1 MRCHTHCTLFFPPRC
16 PRRHHAEISQIG
28 ITTPVAAWGEDE
40 TGQKFKCEAPAKER
54 RMQKRLLCSFVMPWG
69 LCSAFWKPILP
80 LLRAPRLTCSVASL
94 GLYPGHHLRKCH
106 CLHRDTAADCQPGQG
121 LPSSCTTRHSMVHNT
136 PTPKVTGNP
145 NRQSHAK
152 RLHF

>member
-1 MRCHTHCTLFFPPRC
+1 MRVHKKTCVVIRTARFFFPPRC
-16 PRRHHAEISQIG
+16 PGRHHAEISQIG
-28 ITTPVAAWGEDE
+28 ITTPVAAWGEEE

-94 GLYPGHHLRKCH
+94 GLYPGHHLHKCH
-106 CLHRDTAADCQPGQG
+106 CLHRDTAADYQPGQG
-121 LPSSCTTRHSMVHNT
+121 LPSSCCS
-136 PTPKVTGNP
+136 K
-145 NRQSHAK
+145 A
-152 RLHF
+152 